1 MFGSFLLFLGRPS
14 QKVFESYLRQIKRLD
29 TRLLVKSALLLSEV
43 IFLNLFEPFREV
55 FDLID
60 RYAIQIVNLILAE
73 IHVRVA

>member
-1 MFGSFLLFLGRPS
+1 MFGSFLLFLGCPS

-43 IFLNLFEPFREV
+43 IFLNLFEPYREV